1 MSMSRKPLSVFQHNI
16 LHVVADLKTPYGL
29 GIKRALDGD
38 YDWEINTGWGCTGMV
53 KHWLRKR
60 ILKNQRSTNKLF
72 TQTQIQ

>member
-38 YDWEINTGWGCTGMV
+38 YDWEINTGWGYRNGETLV
-53 KHWLRKR
+53 EEEDV
-60 ILKNQRSTNKLF
+60 KNQRSTNKSF
-72 TQTQIQ
+72 TLTQIQ